1 MKKSYFPEEG
11 LWLKGNLHSHSTVS
25 DGLFTPLE
33 MTRMYADHGYAF
45 LSMTDHNVLVP
56 HSELP
61 EEEIILLTG
70 LEHDI
75 EYSADKC
82 THVVGNCAAGKDK
95 TDYLCKRY
103 FADELTDQQ
112 LVDMMRADGQFV
124 SLAHPVWSR
133 MEPEEILGLENL
145 HAIEVFNNGT
155 EHLCH
160 GGNAE
165 IWWDMLLRHGK
176 KVFATAVDDVHV
188 ADDLFGGWI
197 QVKAARRSREAI
209 LDAVF
214 SGAYYASTGPV
225 IHDFGMDGLNVY
237 VECSPCREIHFV
249 TYPPRGK
256 SVFAEEGKPLT
267 SAAHTLTGREAYVR
281 VVCVDNDG
289 RSAWTNPI
297 FFDERA

>member
-33 MTRMYADHGYAF
+33 MARMYADHGYAF

-197 QVKAARRSREAI
+197 QVKAAQRSREAI

>member
-33 MTRMYADHGYAF
+33 MARMYADHGYAF

>member
-33 MTRMYADHGYAF
+33 MARMYADHGYAF

-103 FADELTDQQ
+103 FADELTDQR

-133 MEPEEILGLENL
+133 MEPEEILGLENI

-165 IWWDMLLRHGK
+165 IWWDMLLRHGR

-214 SGAYYASTGPV
+214 NGAYYASTGPV
-225 IHDFGMDGLNVY
+225 IHDFGLDGQQVY
-237 VECSPCREIHFV
+237 IDCSPCREIHFV

-256 SVFAEEGKPLT
+256 SVFAEEGKFLT
-267 SAAHTLTGREAYVR
+267 AGTHTLTGRETYVR
-281 VVCVDNDG
+281 VVCVDSEG

-297 FFDERA
+297 FFDRAV

>member
-33 MTRMYADHGYAF
+33 LARMYADHGYAF

-197 QVKAARRSREAI
+197 QVKAAQRSREAI

-237 VECSPCREIHFV
+237 VECSLCREIHFV

>member
-33 MTRMYADHGYAF
+33 LARMYADHGYAF
-45 LSMTDHNVLVP
+45 LSMTDLNVLVP

-197 QVKAARRSREAI
+197 QVKAAQRSREAI

>member
-33 MTRMYADHGYAF
+33 LARMYADHGYAF

-237 VECSPCREIHFV
+237 VECSACREIHFV